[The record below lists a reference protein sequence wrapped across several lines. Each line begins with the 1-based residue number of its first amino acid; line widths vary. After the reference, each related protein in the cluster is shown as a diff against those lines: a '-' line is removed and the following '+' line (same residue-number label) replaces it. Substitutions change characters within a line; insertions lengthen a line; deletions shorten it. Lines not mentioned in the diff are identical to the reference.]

1 MPDRYLESLVC
12 PLPDDIARLIGAGEI
27 DLALQLIERRLKE
40 PLPEMLKTRLE
51 TERFLLPKRIKSYT
65 LSHEELLAEMQKRI
79 PDFTADE
86 LNGLLLNGKLD
97 FLYVNGQRRYFNR
110 MPGSLLKSQPQL
122 KRRALPDG
130 SAGTDRKSGADGS
143 AGAN

>member
-1 MPDRYLESLVC
+1 
-12 PLPDDIARLIGAGEI
+12 
-27 DLALQLIERRLKE
+27 
-40 PLPEMLKTRLE
+40 MLKTRLE
-51 TERFLLPKRIKSYT
+51 TERFLLPKRVKSYT

-130 SAGTDRKSGADGS
+130 SAGTDLDAIIRRMKQHDVVFRYRLRADVKIDDDEPAAIACGPT
-143 AGAN
+143 